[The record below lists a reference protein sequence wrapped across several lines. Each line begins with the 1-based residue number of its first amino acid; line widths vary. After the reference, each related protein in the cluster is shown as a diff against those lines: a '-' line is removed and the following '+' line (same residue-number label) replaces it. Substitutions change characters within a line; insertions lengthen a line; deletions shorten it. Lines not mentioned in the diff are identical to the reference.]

1 MDPREGTRPMSDA
14 ITAGILTERRREY
27 TASLDRFD
35 KAITDVDRLIE
46 LVDRALDE
54 GQTDVADWLLEQLP
68 QAEQAAAARKAGADV
83 ARDAVADAR
92 QVAARGQQHHR

>member
-1 MDPREGTRPMSDA
+1 VTDQVA
-14 ITAGILTERRREY
+14 AGILAERRREY
-27 TASLDRFD
+27 SASLDRFD

-54 GQTDVADWLLEQLP
+54 GQTGVAGWLLEQLP
-68 QAEQAAAARKAGADV
+68 QAEQAAAARRVGADV

-92 QVAARGQQHHR
+92 QVVARGQQHGP